1 VSGRRP
7 VCTRSVGRHRAGPIP
22 WCRQKYTVNGLTYE
36 SQFHTITIIKLTRT
50 MVMDSAL
57 CISLTDYR
65 SMPPVLREAI
75 KAWLDGKALPESDSV
90 GTAAALAPPSIEPTA
105 PPASGSGAADL
116 SGTQANQFLEGCSDK
131 TKKLLRIVLSERE
144 PKFYLAD
151 IAKKMGAAHSNELAG
166 AWSGITR
173 RTRNV
178 LGDRDADFVVW
189 TWDDTREDTVGHI
202 SDTTFH
208 SMRAALQIG

>member
-1 VSGRRP
+1 MRWWRFAAAPAAV
-7 VCTRSVGRHRAGPIP
+7 
-22 WCRQKYTVNGLTYE
+22 
-36 SQFHTITIIKLTRT
+36 
-50 MVMDSAL
+50 
-57 CISLTDYR
+57 
-65 SMPPVLREAI
+65 
-75 KAWLDGKALPESDSV
+75 
-90 GTAAALAPPSIEPTA
+90 AALAPPSIEPTA
-105 PPASGSGAADL
+105 PPASGSGTADL